1 MSGDNSNDKSQSTWV
16 PACETVTYAR
26 DPTAVT
32 HNQREIVGQAAAP
45 AVIHLGGASAVVHL
59 VAENNQEVA
68 LQQVEYK
75 VAVMMVEVNVEEID
89 QKGSHLEKDD
99 VPCVS
104 QLQQNLA

>member
-1 MSGDNSNDKSQSTWV
+1 MKK
-16 PACETVTYAR
+16 
-26 DPTAVT
+26 
-32 HNQREIVGQAAAP
+32 
-45 AVIHLGGASAVVHL
+45 
-59 VAENNQEVA
+59 VA

-75 VAVMMVEVNVEEID
+75 VAVMMVEVNVEEMD